1 MFEEKEILIID
12 IETTGFL
19 GQKGKI
25 VEIGIVSLELETG
38 KAEIVF
44 DQVVHETG
52 ITKEEVE
59 KSWIVANSDLTV
71 DMIKFSKNL
80 NLYKDEI
87 QKIID
92 DHPIG
97 ATAFNRNFDFDFM
110 EDRGFVFGT
119 KLPCPMLLSTDVLQ
133 LPGNYGKFKWPKVE
147 EAYDYFVGD
156 KGWVEKHRGA
166 ADAFDEAKIVHEL
179 YMRDIFKI

>member
-71 DMIKFSKNL
+71 DMIRRSKNL
-80 NLYKDEI
+80 KLYKDEI

-92 DHPIG
+92 DHSIG

>member
-71 DMIKFSKNL
+71 DMIRLSKNL
-80 NLYKDEI
+80 NLY
-87 QKIID
+87 
-92 DHPIG
+92 
-97 ATAFNRNFDFDFM
+97 
-110 EDRGFVFGT
+110 
-119 KLPCPMLLSTDVLQ
+119 
-133 LPGNYGKFKWPKVE
+133 
-147 EAYDYFVGD
+147 
-156 KGWVEKHRGA
+156 
-166 ADAFDEAKIVHEL
+166 
-179 YMRDIFKI
+179 